1 MGLFGR
7 DEHSDGGKPS
17 PAESNTHQ
25 KHTPSANSS
34 VTLVAKTS
42 HVDGEIKG
50 AGEVRIEGTVKGKID
65 CSAAVIVAQ
74 GGTVEAELRAE
85 TTTIAG
91 TLKGDAFISQ
101 RIELTS
107 TARVKG
113 DIRSPRILIRE
124 GAIFEGQVFMTGKQG
139 AKSPAP
145 DEKTEKP
152 DEKTGNTVKPEKK

>member
-7 DEHSDGGKPS
+7 DDHTDGSKPS
-17 PAESNTHQ
+17 PAESHTHQ
-25 KHTPSANSS
+25 KLTPSANSS
-34 VTLVAKTS
+34 ITLIAKTS
-42 HVDGEIKG
+42 HVEGEIKG

-101 RIELTS
+101 KIELTP

-113 DIRSPRILIRE
+113 DINSPRILIRE
-124 GAIFEGQVFMTGKQG
+124 GATFEGQVFMTGRKG
-139 AKSPAP
+139 AKNPAP
-145 DEKTEKP
+145 DEMKEKNS
-152 DEKTGNTVKPEKK
+152 KSEKKK

>member
-7 DEHSDGGKPS
+7 DDHSDGSKPS
-17 PAESNTHQ
+17 PAESHTHQ
-25 KHTPSANSS
+25 KLNPSANSS
-34 VTLVAKTS
+34 VTLIAKTS
-42 HVDGEIKG
+42 HVEGEIKG

-101 RIELTS
+101 KIELTS

-113 DIRSPRILIRE
+113 DISSPRILIRE
-124 GAIFEGQVFMTGKQG
+124 GATFEGQVFMTGKKG
-139 AKSPAP
+139 GKAPETAKKEDK
-145 DEKTEKP
+145 DEKPGDPDKEK
-152 DEKTGNTVKPEKK
+152 